1 MAGNMPDRASEKDE
15 SRYAHSEPTTESP
28 EWFYTQRGETYG
40 PVSSTDLRAAAH
52 LGFIGPDDLV
62 RRKDNATWITAR
74 LISGLFREAS

>member
-1 MAGNMPDRASEKDE
+1 MAGNRPDRASEKDE
-15 SRYAHSEPTTESP
+15 SRHGHSEPTAESP

-52 LGFIGPDDLV
+52 LGFFGPDDLV